1 MTGIRLVVT
10 SLEGTLVDDGGAMRR
25 ALVGALRQERML
37 FSENELRSVL
47 GLSPRRAVATLVRAR
62 NGTDEP
68 SPLVERVRETFLR
81 EVIALYS
88 RPGQLRPVPGATAAL
103 AALRRTGLRVAI
115 ETSLPRA
122 VANLALDAVVGW
134 PDGVADTV
142 VTSDELVRG
151 RPSPEG
157 VHEAMSRTGVA
168 SARDVMKVGDTP
180 ADLAQGTLAGCGA
193 VVGVTYGSHPREE
206 LVLRPHTHLV
216 DRPSEIVDLVAVA
229 QVASRTGAREA
240 SP

>member
-1 MTGIRLVVT
+1 MTGFELVVT
-10 SLEGTLVDDGGAMRR
+10 SLEGTLVDDGGAMRG
-25 ALVGALRQERML
+25 ALVGALRRERML
-37 FSENELRSVL
+37 FSEDELRSVT

-62 NGTDEP
+62 HGADEP
-68 SPLVERVRETFLR
+68 TPLVERVREAFLR

-88 RPGQLRPVPGATAAL
+88 RPGLLRTVPGAVAAL
-103 AALRRTGLRVAI
+103 AALRRAGVRVAI

-122 VANLALDAVVGW
+122 VANLALAAFPGHR
-134 PDGVADTV
+134 DGPADTV

-168 SARDVMKVGDTP
+168 SARDVMRVGDTP

-193 VVGVTYGSHPREE
+193 VVGVTYGSHTREE

-229 QVASRTGAREA
+229 QVVWKKRAPEA